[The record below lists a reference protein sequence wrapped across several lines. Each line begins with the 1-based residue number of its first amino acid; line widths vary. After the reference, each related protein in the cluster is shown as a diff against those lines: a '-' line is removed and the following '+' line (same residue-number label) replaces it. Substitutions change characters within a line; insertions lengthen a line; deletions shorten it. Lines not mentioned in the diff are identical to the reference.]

1 MLETVRDG
9 NHLKSLQPAP
19 RLSPHPPPREEA
31 PHQGL
36 DVEDGGGLPSVR
48 LVIVEGRKKS

>member
-1 MLETVRDG
+1 MLEPVRAG
-9 NHLKSLQPAP
+9 NHLKSLEPAP